1 MKKFLVVIV
10 AALVTL
16 GTVGCGTDGPKT
28 KQAKEEAK
36 GRADARKAVEIR
48 TSIGPN
54 RIRCDASTRN
64 IEFFDPTSGDERRAN
79 PIVFYYE
86 EEDTQRILCY
96 DGPGYDS
103 LTGGKLKEVTKD
115 VVYRILN
122 QAPPPRLVPPPV
134 VVSPQ
139 TLPAAPVITAT
150 PLPELGQGPCCGR
163 QR

>member
-1 MKKFLVVIV
+1 MKIQSVVLAVIV
-10 AALVTL
+10 AVTA
-16 GTVGCGTDGPKT
+16 VGCSADGPKT
-28 KQAKEEAK
+28 KQAREEANA
-36 GRADARKAVEIR
+36 RADARKAVGIR

-64 IEFFDPTSGDERRAN
+64 LEFFDPTSGDERRAN
-79 PIVFYYE
+79 PIIYYYE
-86 EEDTQRILCY
+86 EEDTQRILCF

-122 QAPPPRLVPPPV
+122 QAPPTRPALPPV
-134 VVSPQ
+134 AISPPAPPLPPAVVS
-139 TLPAAPVITAT
+139 T
-150 PLPELGQGPCCGR
+150 PLPELGKEWCCGR